1 MIAVGKI
8 TTSCLPGHHHPCIVN
23 ATQVATDHPTTAQR
37 RRRNVSLKRS
47 FTVNANAGMSAK
59 MLESKESNRTVD
71 LKANQI
77 IVVF

>member
-37 RRRNVSLKRS
+37 RSRNVSLNRS

-59 MLESKESNRTVD
+59 NAGVQGIKPNC
-71 LKANQI
+71 
-77 IVVF
+77 